1 MCDSITSRGILV
13 IRFDETDMTLNL
25 YLDGDKY
32 IKCVKTVSA
41 QSLLRRI
48 MPLLFPPLY
57 KTEEP
62 NDNEEATRIHA
73 ISL

>member
-32 IKCVKTVSA
+32 IKCVKTASA
-41 QSLLRRI
+41 QYLLRRI
-48 MPLLFPPLY
+48 MPLLFPSLY

-62 NDNEEATRIHA
+62 NDNEETTRIHTCL
-73 ISL
+73 S